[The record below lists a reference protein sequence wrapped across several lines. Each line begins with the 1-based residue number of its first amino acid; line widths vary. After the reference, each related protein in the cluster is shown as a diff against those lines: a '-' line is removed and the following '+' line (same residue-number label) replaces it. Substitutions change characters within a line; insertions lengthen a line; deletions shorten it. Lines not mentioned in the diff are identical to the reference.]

1 MTMTITVARGARAWL
16 VRRSA
21 PLLLAV
27 TTAGMITGGAAWLA
41 GASGTADAAW
51 LATAACGLGYAL
63 WVAVASIA
71 HGRVSVDV
79 IALLALA
86 GAIAVDELL
95 AAAVI
100 SVMLTSGRTLEA
112 WAAYRARHDLSALL
126 ERAPRTGRRYR
137 DGSLETVPLDQIAA
151 GDLLLV
157 AAGDVVPVDG
167 TLAAGAAVLDESALT
182 GEALPVE
189 HVQGDTLRSG
199 TLNAAGPFDL
209 RAGSSAA
216 DSTYAGIVRLV
227 SEAESAQAPFVRLAD
242 RYAMWFLPLSLA
254 VAAAA
259 WALGG
264 AGRAVAV
271 LVVATPCP
279 LILAAPV
286 ALVSGLSAAARRGI
300 VVKNGAVLERLAR
313 CTTVLLDK
321 TGTLTAGQ
329 PAVTAIVPAGALPP
343 EQILALAA
351 SLDQASGHV
360 LATAVVRAAAER
372 GCPLDQPAGV
382 TERPGQGIEGTVA
395 GRQVRLGRAEWAAV
409 TGMPPWVRAVRRR
422 AWLDGALTVFVAIDG
437 KPAGALLL
445 EDRIR
450 PDARQTIR
458 ALRRGGITRIVLATG
473 DRAEAAAA
481 VGALTGV
488 DEVLAELTPA
498 AKLDAVRREQRR
510 AGVIMTGDGIND
522 APALALADVGVAM
535 GARGATA
542 SSEAADAVLTVDHLG
557 RLGEAAALA
566 RRTRRIALQSVLAG
580 MGMSLAAMGVAAA
593 GLLPAVW
600 GALLQEGIDVA
611 VILNALRALRP
622 VASAGRRLT
631 DADVAL
637 TRRFRAE
644 HQLIRADIEQLRIAA
659 DGLTTDPLAA
669 SAAMAQVR
677 HAHALLTG
685 EVWPHENAE
694 EADLY
699 PALNRLLGG
708 TDPTAAMSRAH
719 AEIAYQIARLGRLIA
734 DIGDR
739 VPDETDIADLREA
752 LYGLYAI
759 LRLHTVQEDEAYL
772 SLGDDAETVPPSI
785 TQGGKP

>member
-1 MTMTITVARGARAWL
+1 MTATVARGVRAWL
-16 VRRSA
+16 ARRA
-21 PLLLAV
+21 ALLLFLV
-27 TTAGMITGGAAWLA
+27 TAAGLAAGGVAWLA
-41 GASGTADAAW
+41 GAGQAADVIW
-51 LATAACGLGYAL
+51 LGVAACGVAYAC
-63 WVAVASIA
+63 WVAVAAIA
-71 HGRVSVDV
+71 RGRLSVDV

-86 GAIAVDELL
+86 GAIAVGELL

-100 SVMLTSGRTLEA
+100 SVMLASGRALED
-112 WAAYRARHDLSALL
+112 WAAYRARRDLSALL
-126 ERAPRTGRRYR
+126 ARAPRTARRYR
-137 DGSLETVPLDQIAA
+137 DGSLETVPLDEIVA

-167 TLAAGAAVLDESALT
+167 ALAAAAAVLDESALT
-182 GEALPVE
+182 GEALPVQ
-189 HVQGDTLRSG
+189 HVRGDTLRSG
-199 TLNAAGPFDL
+199 TVNAAGPFDL
-209 RAGSSAA
+209 RATTSAA
-216 DSTYAGIVRLV
+216 MSTYAGIVRLV

-242 RYAMWFLPLSLA
+242 RYALWFLALSLA
-254 VAAAA
+254 VAAVA

-264 AGRAVAV
+264 PARAVAV

-300 VVKNGAVLERLAR
+300 VVKNGGVLERLAR

-329 PAVTAIVPAGALPP
+329 PAVTAIVPAGALDP
-343 EQILALAA
+343 EEILGLAA

-372 GCPLDQPAGV
+372 GCPLSQPADV
-382 TERPGQGIEGTVA
+382 TEQPGQGIAGTVA
-395 GRQVRLGRAEWAAV
+395 GRRVSLGRAGWAGV
-409 TGMPPWVRAVRRR
+409 SGTPPWVRAVRRR
-422 AWLDGALTVFVAIDG
+422 AWLDGALTVFVAVDG
-437 KPAGALLL
+437 TPAGALLL

-473 DRAEAAAA
+473 DRAEAASA

-488 DEVLAELTPA
+488 DEVLAELTPE

-510 AGVIMTGDGIND
+510 AAVIMTGDGIND

-535 GARGATA
+535 GARGSTA

-580 MGMSLAAMGVAAA
+580 MGLSLAAMGVAAA
-593 GLLPAVW
+593 GYLPAVW

-622 VASAGRRLT
+622 VAAAAPLAPA
-631 DADVAL
+631 DAAL
-637 TRRFRAE
+637 TQRFRAE
-644 HQLIRADIEQLRIAA
+644 HQVIRADIEQLRTAA
-659 DGLTTDPLAA
+659 DALTTDPAA
-669 SAAMAQVR
+669 APAAMARVR
-677 HAHALLTG
+677 QAHALLTG
-685 EVWPHENAE
+685 EIWAHESAE

-708 TDPTAAMSRAH
+708 TDPTAPMSRAH

-739 VPDETDIADLREA
+739 APDETDVADLRGT
-752 LYGLYAI
+752 LYGLHAI
-759 LRLHTVQEDEAYL
+759 LRLHTAQEDEAYL
-772 SLGDDAETVPPSI
+772 SLDDEQAPRSGSFT
-785 TQGGKP
+785 

>member
-1 MTMTITVARGARAWL
+1 MTVTVARGVRAWM
-16 VRRSA
+16 VQRSA

-27 TTAGMITGGAAWLA
+27 TTAGLAAGGAAWLA
-41 GASGTADAAW
+41 GASRAADAAW
-51 LATAACGLGYAL
+51 LASAACGLAYAI
-63 WVAVASIA
+63 WAAVASVA
-71 HGRVSVDV
+71 RGRLSVDV

-126 ERAPRTGRRYR
+126 ARAPRTARRYR

-151 GDLLLV
+151 GDVLLV

-167 TLAAGAAVLDESALT
+167 TLTAGAAVLDESALT
-182 GEALPVE
+182 GEALPVQ
-189 HVQGDTLRSG
+189 HVRGDGLRSG

-209 RAGSSAA
+209 RASASAA

-254 VAAAA
+254 VAGVA

-264 AGRAVAV
+264 AARAVAV

-300 VVKNGAVLERLAR
+300 VIKNGGILERLAR

-321 TGTLTAGQ
+321 TGTLTVGQ
-329 PAVTAIVPAGALPP
+329 PAVTAIVPTRALPP
-343 EQILALAA
+343 EEILGLAA
-351 SLDQASGHV
+351 SLDQASSHV

-372 GCPLDQPAGV
+372 GCPLVQPAGV
-382 TERPGQGIEGTVA
+382 TEQPGQGIEGTVA
-395 GRQVRLGRAEWAAV
+395 GRQVRVGRAEWAAV
-409 TGMPPWVRAVRRR
+409 TDNPPWVRAVRKR

-458 ALRRGGITRIVLATG
+458 ALRRGGITRVVLATG
-473 DRAEAAAA
+473 DRAEAAGA

-488 DEVLAELTPA
+488 DEVLAELTPE
-498 AKLDAVRREQRR
+498 AKLDAVRREQQR
-510 AGVIMTGDGIND
+510 ASVIMTGDGIND

-535 GARGATA
+535 GARGSTA
-542 SSEAADAVLTVDHLG
+542 SSEAADVVLTVDHLG
-557 RLGEAAALA
+557 RLGEATVLA
-566 RRTRRIALQSVLAG
+566 RRTRRIAVQSVLAG

-600 GALLQEGIDVA
+600 GALLQEVIDVA

-622 VASAGRRLT
+622 VASAERLT
-631 DADVAL
+631 TADAEL

-659 DGLTTDPLAA
+659 DALTTDPLAA
-669 SAAMAQVR
+669 PAAMAQVR

-685 EVWPHENAE
+685 EIWPHENAE

-699 PALNRLLGG
+699 PALNRVLGG
-708 TDPTAAMSRAH
+708 ADPTAPMSRAH

-734 DIGDR
+734 EVGGQA
-739 VPDETDIADLREA
+739 PEEADIADLRGA

-759 LRLHTVQEDEAYL
+759 LRLHTAQEDEAYL
-772 SLGDDAETVPPSI
+772 SLGENADAFRSAS
-785 TQGGKP
+785 

>member
-1 MTMTITVARGARAWL
+1 MDMTFVRGARAWL

-27 TTAGMITGGAAWLA
+27 TTAGLVAGGVAWLA
-41 GASGTADAAW
+41 GAGGAADAAW
-51 LATAACGLGYAL
+51 LATAACGLAYAF
-63 WVAVASIA
+63 WVAAAGIA
-71 HGRVSVDV
+71 HGRLSVDV
-79 IALLALA
+79 IAFLALA

-100 SVMLTSGRTLEA
+100 SVMLTSGRALEA
-112 WAAYRARHDLSALL
+112 WAAHRARHDLSALL
-126 ERAPRTGRRYR
+126 ARAPRTGRRYR

-157 AAGDVVPVDG
+157 AAGDVLPVDG
-167 TLAAGAAVLDESALT
+167 MLTTGVAVLDESALT

-189 HVQGDTLRSG
+189 HVRGDMLRSG
-199 TLNAAGPFDL
+199 TVNAGGPFDL
-209 RAGSSAA
+209 RATTSAA

-227 SEAESAQAPFVRLAD
+227 SEAENAQAPFVRLAD

-254 VAAAA
+254 VAGAA

-264 AGRAVAV
+264 AERAVAV

-300 VVKNGAVLERLAR
+300 VVKNGGVLERLAR
-313 CTTVLLDK
+313 CTTVLIDK

-329 PAVTAIVPAGALPP
+329 PAVTAIVPAGDVPA
-343 EQILALAA
+343 EEILALAA
-351 SLDQASGHV
+351 SLDQASSHV
-360 LATAVVRAAAER
+360 LATAVVHAAAER
-372 GCPLDQPAGV
+372 GCPLSQPADV
-382 TERPGQGIEGTVA
+382 TEQAGQGIEGTVA
-395 GRQVRLGRAEWAAV
+395 DRRVRLGRAGWAAV
-409 TGMPPWVRAVRRR
+409 TDAPPWVRAVRRR
-422 AWLDGALTVFVAIDG
+422 AWLDGALTVFVAVDG

-458 ALRRGGITRIVLATG
+458 ELRRGGITRVVLATG

-488 DEVLAELTPA
+488 DEVLAELTPD

-510 AGVIMTGDGIND
+510 APVVMTGDGIND

-535 GARGATA
+535 GARGSTA

-557 RLGEAAALA
+557 RLGEATMLA

-593 GLLPAVW
+593 GWLPAVW
-600 GALLQEGIDVA
+600 GALLQEAIDVA

-622 VASAGRRLT
+622 VSATGRLT
-631 DADVAL
+631 DADAAL

-644 HQLIRADIEQLRIAA
+644 HQHIRADIEQLRVAA
-659 DGLTTDPLAA
+659 DALTTDPAA
-669 SAAMAQVR
+669 APAAMARVR
-677 HAHALLTG
+677 QAHALLTG
-685 EVWPHENAE
+685 EIWPHENAE

-699 PALNRLLGG
+699 PALNRLIGG
-708 TDPTAAMSRAH
+708 ADPTATMSRAH

-734 DIGDR
+734 DIGDQA
-739 VPDETDIADLREA
+739 PDETDITDLRGA
-752 LYGLYAI
+752 LYGLHAI
-759 LRLHTVQEDEAYL
+759 LRLHTAQEDEAYL
-772 SLGDDAETVPPSI
+772 SLGEDAEPALPGTAH
-785 TQGGKP
+785 TGGKQ

>member
-1 MTMTITVARGARAWL
+1 MRVTVARGAWAWL
-16 VRRSA
+16 ARRVA
-21 PLLLAV
+21 LLLFLV
-27 TTAGMITGGAAWLA
+27 TAAGLAAGGAAKLVGADQAADLLWL
-41 GASGTADAAW
+41 GV
-51 LATAACGLGYAL
+51 AACGVAYAC
-63 WVAVASIA
+63 WVAVAAIA
-71 HGRVSVDV
+71 RGRLSVDV

-100 SVMLTSGRTLEA
+100 SVMLASGRALED

-126 ERAPRTGRRYR
+126 ARAPRIARRYR
-137 DGSLETVPLDQIAA
+137 DGSLETVPLDEVVA

-167 TLAAGAAVLDESALT
+167 TLAADAAVLDESALT
-182 GEALPVE
+182 GEALPVQ
-189 HVQGDTLRSG
+189 HARGDALRSG
-199 TLNAAGPFDL
+199 TVNAAGPFDL
-209 RAGSSAA
+209 RATTSAA

-227 SEAESAQAPFVRLAD
+227 SEAESTQAPFVRLAD
-242 RYAMWFLPLSLA
+242 RYALWFLPLSLA
-254 VAAAA
+254 VAGVA
-259 WALGG
+259 WGLGG
-264 AGRAVAV
+264 AARAVAV

-300 VVKNGAVLERLAR
+300 VVKNGGVLERLAR

-321 TGTLTAGQ
+321 TGTLTVGR
-329 PAVTAIVPAGALPP
+329 PAVTAIVPAGAPP
-343 EQILALAA
+343 NKTLAPEEILRLAA

-372 GCPLDQPAGV
+372 GCPLDQPADV
-382 TERPGQGIEGTVA
+382 TEQPGQGIAGTVA
-395 GRQVRLGRAEWAAV
+395 GRRVRLGRADWAGV
-409 TGMPPWVRAVRRR
+409 SGTPPWVRAVRRR
-422 AWLDGALTVFVAIDG
+422 AWLDGALTVFVAVDG
-437 KPAGALLL
+437 TPAGALLL

-473 DRAEAAAA
+473 DRAEAASA

-488 DEVLAELTPA
+488 DEVLAELTPE

-510 AGVIMTGDGIND
+510 AAVIMTGDGIND

-535 GARGATA
+535 GARGSTA

-557 RLGEAAALA
+557 RLGEAATLA
-566 RRTRRIALQSVLAG
+566 RRTRRIALQSVLVG
-580 MGMSLAAMGVAAA
+580 MGLSLAAMGVAAA

-622 VASAGRRLT
+622 VATAAPLT
-631 DADVAL
+631 PADAAL
-637 TRRFRAE
+637 TQRFRAE
-644 HQLIRADIEQLRIAA
+644 HQVIRTDIDQLRTAA
-659 DGLTTDPLAA
+659 DALTTDPLAEP
-669 SAAMAQVR
+669 AAMALVRQV
-677 HAHALLTG
+677 HALLTG
-685 EVWPHENAE
+685 EIWAHESAE

-708 TDPTAAMSRAH
+708 ADPTATMSRAH
-719 AEIAYQIARLGRLIA
+719 AEIAFQIARLGRLIA

-739 VPDETDIADLREA
+739 VPDETDIADLRGI
-752 LYGLYAI
+752 LYGLHAI
-759 LRLHTVQEDEAYL
+759 LRLHTMQEDEAYL
-772 SLGDDAETVPPSI
+772 SLGDDAETV
-785 TQGGKP
+785 GGGRP